1 MKTKIKS
8 PVRFVILIIL
18 YLSALLLSSC
28 AKEDNWSKATIISHA
43 CGGIDKHSY
52 TNSAEALDLSI
63 SEGFYAI
70 EIDFRYTSDGTL
82 ICAHDWED
90 LGLEVVPSL
99 EDFMKFKINDLYT
112 PLTAEQALEKLVNTG
127 ISLVVDTKED
137 DAVKV
142 YKEIDTIL
150 SSIKNG
156 EKYKEFLI
164 PQIYYKE
171 DFSAIKGV
179 YDYKNYI
186 FSVYKLKLTKDKQ
199 FEDIAQFC
207 KDNGITT
214 LTVPKKKVTDERI
227 KIIKDKG
234 LRIATH
240 TVNSKKDRESFT
252 EMGVDILYSDFL
264 KEK

>member
-1 MKTKIKS
+1 MKTTGKS
-8 PVRFVILIIL
+8 LIRVVILITL
-18 YLSALLLSSC
+18 CLSVLLLSSC

-70 EIDFRYTSDGTL
+70 EIDFRYTADGTL

-90 LGLEVVPSL
+90 LGLENAPSL
-99 EDFMKFKINDLYT
+99 DEFMKLKINDLYT
-112 PLTAEQALEKLVNTG
+112 PLTAEQALRKLVDTG

-142 YKEIDTIL
+142 YKGLDTIL
-150 SSIKNG
+150 SSIEHG

-171 DFSAIKGV
+171 DLPAIKGV

-199 FEDIAQFC
+199 FEDIAEFC
-207 KDNGITT
+207 RENGITT
-214 LTVPKKKVTDERI
+214 LTIPKKKVTDERI
-227 KIIKDKG
+227 KLISDKG
-234 LRIATH
+234 IRIATH